1 MYLCSAGYAP
11 AREHTISAT
20 DPALDIGWPGSD
32 ANRSLSDRD
41 AEAPTLDEVK
51 AAGLLPTWDE
61 AKAFVEDLRG
71 RGSC

>member
-11 AREHTISAT
+11 AREHTILAT
-20 DPALDIGWPGSD
+20 DPALDIEWPS
-32 ANRSLSDRD
+32 SEYVLSGRD

-61 AKAFVEDLRG
+61 AKAFVEELR
-71 RGSC
+71 RD